1 MRAAL
6 KSVVTSSKAAAT
18 VTRYDNA
25 YTNPGPLA
33 EIDGKH
39 NLNFYG
45 GRYNSRVLTE
55 ETIYYRARDS
65 KHPYGR
71 YFVENP
77 PKSVIQVRMDT
88 AVKPYWTDVKTNT
101 FNINQDTGKLEV
113 FKSPIEKV
121 YAIKIPAGTTIY
133 EGPVG
138 YQGGMY
144 LGGMEIEQVFI
155 REPWEIPGITIM
167 KYPK

>member
-6 KSVVTSSKAAAT
+6 KSVATSAKAAAT

-55 ETIYYRARDS
+55 DTIYYRAGDS

-88 AVKPYWTDVKTNT
+88 AVKPYWTNKQTGMW
-101 FNINQDTGKLEV
+101 NIVDGITKV
-113 FKSPIEKV
+113 YKSPIEKV
-121 YAIKIPAGTTIY
+121 YAIKIPAGTIIY

-144 LGGMEIEQVFI
+144 LGGMETEQVFI
-155 REPWEIPGITIM
+155 QEPWEIPGVTIM

>member
-6 KSVVTSSKAAAT
+6 KSVATSAKAAAT

-55 ETIYYRARDS
+55 DTIYYRAGDS

-113 FKSPIEKV
+113 FKSPIEKSCDSYSFFFSLTFTLNSKNFSIV
-121 YAIKIPAGTTIY
+121 FFNSIY
-133 EGPVG
+133 LFMLFP
-138 YQGGMY
+138 
-144 LGGMEIEQVFI
+144 LS
-155 REPWEIPGITIM
+155 
-167 KYPK
+167 